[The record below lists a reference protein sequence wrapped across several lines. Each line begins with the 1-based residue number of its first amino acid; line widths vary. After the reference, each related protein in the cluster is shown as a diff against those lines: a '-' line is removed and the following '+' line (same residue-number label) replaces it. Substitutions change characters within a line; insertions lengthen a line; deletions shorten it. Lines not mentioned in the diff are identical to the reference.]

1 MKKDVV
7 VGLGEIGNPLLK
19 TLSKNA
25 LVIGYDKDIKLMDQ
39 KKFEK
44 YGDLQTS
51 FLHIAIPV
59 AKKFI
64 SNVITLQKKFQPDC
78 IVVHSTIGPGYT
90 TKLQSKM
97 LTFSKFPKFQNF
109 KNLI

>member
-7 VGLGEIGNPLLK
+7 AGLGEIGNPLLK

-39 KKFEK
+39 KIFEK
-44 YGDLQTS
+44 YKNIQTS

-59 AKKFI
+59 TKKFI
-64 SNVITLQKKFQPDC
+64 SN
-78 IVVHSTIGPGYT
+78 YY
-90 TKLQSKM
+90 SKM
-97 LTFSKFPKFQNF
+97 KKAVIKIKKMSNPETLE
-109 KNLI
+109 LA